1 VKRLDEARSRRVT
14 RPIRV
19 LLVLGSVT
27 ALAFLGVAWSV
38 WSGALVDT
46 AGGVSFDRRLKI
58 PPLLEPEVDST
69 GRKVFSLDLREGA
82 AELLPGTRTAT
93 WGVNGPYLGPTLRAT
108 RGDRVTMRVSTGLP
122 EATTLHWHGMHLP
135 PAADGGPHQMI
146 EPDERWEPSWRID
159 QPAATLWYHPH
170 LMGRTEEHVYRG
182 VAGMFILDDP
192 AATAL
197 ELPATYGIDDI
208 PLIVQDKR
216 FEDDGDLSFSQGI
229 VSPIGQLG
237 DTVLVNG
244 TSGPYLPVETSM
256 VRLRLLN
263 ASTARIYN
271 FGFSDGRAFELIATD
286 GGLLAAPRELDRIQ
300 LSPGE
305 RAEIVVALDP
315 GDDVV
320 LRSFAPDLGGIDF
333 FNRRF
338 VGGDDSLDILQLRAD
353 DKLANSPSLP
363 ASLAASDELPDA
375 SESDRVR
382 RFELSGSSSINGKE
396 MDTARIDQVVPVG
409 ATELWEVENRGGI
422 PHSFHVHDVR
432 FRIVELAGDPPPPQ
446 LSGLKDTVL
455 IPPGA
460 TARFTTH
467 FSDYTDPKTPYMFHC
482 HLLEHEDRGMMSQFV
497 VVDPDRR
504 ARLPAAP
511 HHE

>member
-1 VKRLDEARSRRVT
+1 M
-14 RPIRV
+14 RPLVRAV
-19 LLVLGSVT
+19 LLLG
-27 ALAFLGVAWSV
+27 GVAVLLLVGAAWSI
-38 WSGALVDT
+38 WSGAVVDT
-46 AGGVSFDRRLKI
+46 SGELACERKLEL
-58 PPLLEPEVDST
+58 PPLLEPDIDST
-69 GRKVFSLDLREGA
+69 GRRVFSLALQEGE

-93 WGVNGPYLGPTLRAT
+93 WGVNGPYLGPTLHAE
-108 RGDRVTMRVSTGLP
+108 RGDEVAMRVRNGLP
-122 EATTLHWHGMHLP
+122 EATTLHWRGMHLP
-135 PAADGGPHQMI
+135 AAADGGPHQMI
-146 EPDERWEPSWRID
+146 EPGQTWQPSWRID

-192 AATAL
+192 AASAL
-197 ELPATYGIDDI
+197 ELPDTYGIDDI

-216 FEDDGDLSFSQGI
+216 LEDDGELSFSQGI

-244 TSGPYLPVETSM
+244 TSAPYLPVETSM

-271 FGFSDGRAFELIATD
+271 FGFSDDRAFELIATD

-320 LRSFAPDLGGIDF
+320 LRSFAPDFRGIDF

-338 VGGDDSLDILQLRAD
+338 VGGDDSLDILQLRAED
-353 DKLANSPSLP
+353 ELADSPSLP
-363 ASLAASDELPDA
+363 ASLRTSAELPDA
-375 SESDRVR
+375 HEAARVR
-382 RFELSGSSSINGKE
+382 RFELSGSSSINGQE
-396 MDTARIDQVVPVG
+396 MDMARIDQVVPVG

-432 FRIVELAGDPPPPQ
+432 FRIVELAGDPPPPE

-455 IPPGA
+455 IPPGE
-460 TARFTTH
+460 TARFATH

-504 ARLPAAP
+504 ARSAAPP
-511 HHE
+511 HHEVRS